1 MDDCGLNCRFAVL
14 RRQGRVDGGLQLEQ
28 RQGEGGHGFVNEGR
42 IRSGHVGNEICKVKK
57 ENKNK
62 IKIIIKI
69 IIKQT

>member
-1 MDDCGLNCRFAVL
+1 MLRDLWWFGGEFEFADGWRIAAGKHKEGTGLWMKV
-14 RRQGRVDGGLQLEQ
+14 ES
-28 RQGEGGHGFVNEGR
+28 
-42 IRSGHVGNEICKVKK
+42 SGQVGNEICKVKK